1 MAAGG
6 TISESEH
13 VLGDDL
19 ELERAELDWLLT
31 SGVLGRSAN
40 IARVLKYVCEERFA
54 GRADQIK
61 EYNIAVEA
69 LGRRPSFDPQT
80 DTIVRVTV
88 HSLRKRLNDIYQRA
102 GDSRPFRV
110 VMPPGAYVPAFVPA
124 STPAIETHPPE
135 AEHLVES
142 VQSPPAQ
149 SPIFTLPAEP
159 EYHSGNRGRV
169 GAWIGVSLVAIVCF
183 TIGASRT
190 RLPKMQEPVL
200 GAAASA
206 PSGPPTDQIRAL
218 MGVERKPYTDRSGL
232 TWSFAR
238 YCQGGTNIQLPNLRV
253 GGTEDPY
260 LYQSGVRG
268 IAHCTFPVKQ
278 GTYEI
283 HLHFAEA
290 SDLEAA
296 TRPATFSINA
306 GPNIGFDVVSEA
318 GGDGIATSTIVTG
331 VTPENDGAI
340 HLDYISEVSLL
351 NAVEILPEASG
362 KQVQVRLLA
371 GPASMLD
378 SNKQF
383 WLSDRYFTGGRRGQ
397 TPQQARLANLG
408 MYAFDRIGRFR
419 YNIPAV
425 PFAKYRLRLYF
436 REPWFGREN
445 GGIGGAG
452 SRVFDVACNGNML
465 LKDFDILREGGSAP
479 VVKTFEGIQASADG
493 RIELSFLPVVNYAVV
508 NAIEVIPED

>member
-1 MAAGG
+1 MATGG
-6 TISESEH
+6 TIFESEH
-13 VLGDDL
+13 ALGDDL
-19 ELERAELDWLLT
+19 VLERAELDWLLT

-88 HSLRKRLNDIYQRA
+88 HSLRKRLNDIYQTT
-102 GDSRPFRV
+102 GVSRPFRV
-110 VMPPGAYVPAFVPA
+110 VMPPGRYVPTFVPVA
-124 STPAIETHPPE
+124 VPATEAHPPE
-135 AEHLVES
+135 AKDPVEI
-142 VQSPPAQ
+142 VQSRSAQPTIFAPPAD
-149 SPIFTLPAEP
+149 P
-159 EYHSGNRGRV
+159 EYHPGNRAKVGR
-169 GAWIGVSLVAIVCF
+169 WIGVILTVIVCY
-183 TIGASRT
+183 TTWASHT
-190 RLPKMQEPVL
+190 HFPKMRGLVHSA
-200 GAAASA
+200 GALA
-206 PSGPPTDQIRAL
+206 PSGPPPDQLRAL
-218 MGVERKPYTDRSGL
+218 MGVERKPYTDHSGL

-238 YCQGGTNIQLPNLRV
+238 YCQGGTNTQLSNLRV

-268 IAHCTFPVKQ
+268 IAHCIFPVKQ

-351 NAVEILPEASG
+351 NAVEILPEPSG
-362 KQVQVRLLA
+362 KQVLVRLLA
-371 GPASMLD
+371 GPASTLD

-383 WLSDRYFTGGRRGQ
+383 WLSDRYFSGGRRGQ
-397 TPQQARLANLG
+397 TPQQARLSNLG

-445 GGIGGAG
+445 GGIGGLG

>member
-1 MAAGG
+1 
-6 TISESEH
+6 
-13 VLGDDL
+13 
-19 ELERAELDWLLT
+19 
-31 SGVLGRSAN
+31 
-40 IARVLKYVCEERFA
+40 
-54 GRADQIK
+54 
-61 EYNIAVEA
+61 
-69 LGRRPSFDPQT
+69 
-80 DTIVRVTV
+80 
-88 HSLRKRLNDIYQRA
+88 
-102 GDSRPFRV
+102 
-110 VMPPGAYVPAFVPA
+110 
-124 STPAIETHPPE
+124 
-135 AEHLVES
+135 
-142 VQSPPAQ
+142 
-149 SPIFTLPAEP
+149 
-159 EYHSGNRGRV
+159 
-169 GAWIGVSLVAIVCF
+169 
-183 TIGASRT
+183 
-190 RLPKMQEPVL
+190 MQEFVHR
-200 GAAASA
+200 AAASPA
-206 PSGPPTDQIRAL
+206 SGSPPDQIRAL
-218 MGVERKPYTDRSGL
+218 MGVERKPYADRSGL

-253 GGTEDPY
+253 RGTEDAY

-268 IAHCTFPVKQ
+268 IAHCIFPVKQ

-296 TRPATFSINA
+296 TRPATFSVNA
-306 GPNIGFDVVSEA
+306 GPNISFDVVNEA
-318 GGDGIATSTIVTG
+318 GGDGIATSTVVTG

-351 NAVEILPEASG
+351 NAVEILPGFSG
-362 KQVQVRLLA
+362 KQVPVRLLA

-383 WLSDRYFTGGRRGQ
+383 WLSDRYFSGGRRGQ
-397 TPQQARLANLG
+397 TPQQAQLANLG

-425 PFAKYRLRLYF
+425 PFAKYQVRLYF

-445 GGIGGAG
+445 GGIGGLG

-479 VVKTFEGIQASADG
+479 VVKTFDRIQASADG

-508 NAIEVIPED
+508 NAIELIPEE

>member
-1 MAAGG
+1 VAAGG
-6 TISESEH
+6 TIFESEH
-13 VLGDDL
+13 DLGDAL
-19 ELERAELDWLLT
+19 ELARAELDWLLT
-31 SGVLGRSAN
+31 SRVLGRSGN

-61 EYNIAVEA
+61 EYNIAIEA

-88 HSLRKRLNDIYQRA
+88 HSLRKRLNDIYQTA
-102 GDSRPFRV
+102 GASRPFRV
-110 VMPPGAYVPAFVPA
+110 VMPPGRYVPTFIPA
-124 STPAIETHPPE
+124 DIPATEVHPPE
-135 AEHLVES
+135 AKDLVES
-142 VQSPPAQ
+142 VQSRPAQ
-149 SPIFTLPAEP
+149 PQIYTLPAEP
-159 EYHSGNRGRV
+159 EYQAGNRGKSDQ
-169 GAWIGVSLVAIVCF
+169 WIGVAFALIVCF
-183 TIGASRT
+183 TIWALRT
-190 RLPKMQEPVL
+190 HLPKMHGFVH
-200 GAAASA
+200 GAAASPA
-206 PSGPPTDQIRAL
+206 SGSPPDQIRAL
-218 MGVERKPYTDRSGL
+218 MGVERKPYGDRSGS

-238 YCQGGTNIQLPNLRV
+238 YCQGGTNIQLPKLRV
-253 GGTEDPY
+253 RGTDDAY

-268 IAHCTFPVKQ
+268 IAHCIFPVKQ

-296 TRPATFSINA
+296 TRPATFSVNA
-306 GPNIGFDVVSEA
+306 GPNISFDVVNEA

-351 NAVEILPEASG
+351 NAVEILPGFSG
-362 KQVQVRLLA
+362 RQVPVRLLA
-371 GPASMLD
+371 GPAAMLD
-378 SNKQF
+378 KNKQF
-383 WLSDRYFTGGRRGQ
+383 WVSDRYFSGGRLGQ
-397 TPQQARLANLG
+397 PPQQAQLANLG
-408 MYAFDRIGRFR
+408 MYAFDRVGRFR

-425 PFAKYRLRLYF
+425 PFAKYQLRLYF

-445 GGIGGAG
+445 GGIGGLG

-479 VVKTFEGIQASADG
+479 VVKTFDRIQASADG

-508 NAIEVIPED
+508 NAIELIPEE

>member
-1 MAAGG
+1 VAADGN
-6 TISESEH
+6 ILESGH
-13 VLGDDL
+13 ALGDDV

-40 IARVLKYVCEERFA
+40 VARVLKYVCEERFA
-54 GRADQIK
+54 GRAKQIK

-69 LGRRPSFDPQT
+69 LGRRPSFNPQT

-88 HSLRKRLNDIYQRA
+88 HSLRKRLNDIYQTGGA
-102 GDSRPFRV
+102 SRPFQII
-110 VMPPGAYVPAFVPA
+110 MPPGQYVPTFVSASSPA
-124 STPAIETHPPE
+124 TETHPPE
-135 AEHLVES
+135 AKQIAESVES
-142 VQSPPAQ
+142 PPPQSPM
-149 SPIFTLPAEP
+149 FTPPAEA
-159 EYHSGNRGRV
+159 ESHRRNRGRV
-169 GAWIGVSLVAIVCF
+169 GFWTGVALVAIVCI
-183 TIGASRT
+183 TVWGSRVH
-190 RLPKMQEPVL
+190 LPKMQEPVL
-200 GAAASA
+200 AAVST
-206 PSGPPTDQIRAL
+206 PFGPPPDQIRAL
-218 MGVERKPYTDRSGL
+218 MGVDRKPYTDRSGL

-238 YCQGGTNIQLPNLRV
+238 YCQGGTNIQLSNMRV
-253 GGTEDPY
+253 AGTGDPY

-296 TRPATFSINA
+296 TRPTAFSINA

-318 GGDGIATSTIVTG
+318 GGDGIATSTLVTG

-340 HLDYISEVSLL
+340 HLDYISEISLL
-351 NAVEILPEASG
+351 NAVEILPEPSG
-362 KQVQVRLLA
+362 KQVQMRLLA
-371 GPASMLD
+371 GPASMFD

-383 WLSDRYFTGGRRGQ
+383 WLSDRYFSGGRRGQ
-397 TPQQARLANLG
+397 TPEQARLANLG
-408 MYAFDRIGRFR
+408 MYAFNRIGRFR

-425 PFAKYRLRLYF
+425 PFAKYRVRLYF

-445 GGIGGAG
+445 GGIGGPG

-479 VVKTFEGIQASADG
+479 VVKTFDGIQASADG
-493 RIELSFLPVVNYAVV
+493 RIELSFLPVVNYALV
-508 NAIEVIPED
+508 NAIELIPEE